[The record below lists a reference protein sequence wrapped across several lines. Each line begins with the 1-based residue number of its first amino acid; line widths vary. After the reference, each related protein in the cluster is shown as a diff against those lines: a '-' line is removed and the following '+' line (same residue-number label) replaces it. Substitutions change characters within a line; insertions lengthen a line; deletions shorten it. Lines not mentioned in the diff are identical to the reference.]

1 MAGKRHGRSFCK
13 VSRKRKRVSIH
24 VFAEILKKRMTQ
36 AEIILWKKLQ
46 HEMVRWGV
54 EFESQGIVA
63 GRYVADFVC
72 REKRLIVELD
82 GSIHRLARVK
92 AKDKY
97 RTMVLMK
104 LGYTVVRFDNREVLN
119 NCMKVLVTI
128 RGLITV

>member
-24 VFAEILKKRMTQ
+24 VFAEILKKRMTT
-36 AEIILWKKLQ
+36 AEVILWKKLQ
-46 HEMVRWGV
+46 YEMIKWGV
-54 EFESQGIVA
+54 KFESQGIVA

-82 GSIHRLARVK
+82 GSIHRLARVR

-97 RTMVLMK
+97 RTMVLMRM
-104 LGYTVVRFDNREVLN
+104 GYTVVRFDNREVLN
-119 NCMKVLVTI
+119 NCMQVVTAI
-128 RGLITV
+128 LGYL